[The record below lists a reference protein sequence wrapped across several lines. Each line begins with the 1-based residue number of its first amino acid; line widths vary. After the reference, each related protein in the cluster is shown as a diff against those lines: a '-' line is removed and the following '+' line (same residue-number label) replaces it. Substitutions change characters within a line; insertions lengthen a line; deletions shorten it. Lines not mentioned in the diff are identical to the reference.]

1 MAARR
6 VQLALAAHPRG
17 MMLSRELT
25 DACVPPSRRDEIAFQ
40 VAAATSAEKR
50 GMLGYITSR
59 KSDGNCYVDFRDG
72 SSEEKANP
80 P

>member
-1 MAARR
+1 MAAHR

-17 MMLSRELT
+17 MMLT

-40 VAAATSAEKR
+40 IAAATSAEKR
-50 GMLGYITSR
+50 GLLGYITSR